1 MGLFQKKSKFDK
13 KKDFTIGKS
22 ENTFLITQKKIM
34 KKIGIIL
41 SIIFGI
47 SINIGFGQ
55 NDALKKIESSIN
67 EKLQKYSNEGAS
79 NFWQIKILENG
90 NIEENYGSQI
100 LSYNFNDIDSIK
112 YLFED
117 EKHIVRICC
126 RGSLNCITNSIG
138 AEVDEPEK
146 WDYMSFNMISKLEA
160 ENLIK
165 ELNKLKLIIPKK

>member
-1 MGLFQKKSKFDK
+1 MKQIFIIIVLFTS
-13 KKDFTIGKS
+13 
-22 ENTFLITQKKIM
+22 
-34 KKIGIIL
+34 L
-41 SIIFGI
+41 SGV
-47 SINIGFGQ
+47 FGQ
-55 NDALKKIESSIN
+55 NDALKKIEGSIN

-79 NFWQIKILENG
+79 NYWQIKILENG

-146 WDYMSFNMISKLEA
+146 WDYMSFVLISKLEA

-165 ELNKLKLIIPKK
+165 ELNKLKLIIPQK